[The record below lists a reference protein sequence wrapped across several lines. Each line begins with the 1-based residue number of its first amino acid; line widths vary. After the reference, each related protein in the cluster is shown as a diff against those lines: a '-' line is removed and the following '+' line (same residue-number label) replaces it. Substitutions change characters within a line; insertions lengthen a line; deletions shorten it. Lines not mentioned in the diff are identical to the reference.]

1 MKRYFLFVSLL
12 ILKLLDL
19 TKATGCFK
27 TDQTWDADSE
37 GFSNISS
44 AVGFFGL
51 CFQCKTTPSFHRKP
65 VRVSAQSL
73 LDVKGSPSL
82 MDRLALT
89 ATTVKSFKMFK
100 QHLAAAT
107 VSVALALAFVLV
119 I

>member
-12 ILKLLDL
+12 FLQLLDL

-44 AVGFFGL
+44 AVRFLIVPPLQNIF
-51 CFQCKTTPSFHRKP
+51 SHHRKP

-82 MDRLALT
+82 MDRLAPT

-100 QHLAAAT
+100 QHLAAVT
-107 VSVALALAFVLV
+107 VSVAPALAFVLV
-119 I
+119 L